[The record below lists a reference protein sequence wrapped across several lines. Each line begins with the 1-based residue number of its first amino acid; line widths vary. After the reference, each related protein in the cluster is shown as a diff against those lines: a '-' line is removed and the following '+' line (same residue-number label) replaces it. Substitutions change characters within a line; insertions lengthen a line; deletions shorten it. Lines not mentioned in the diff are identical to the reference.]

1 MLLTKIAV
9 QVQEFLERLKK
20 NKNWI
25 QMLIH
30 KYETFFWPL
39 ACSGLELL
47 MGLGFQLLMG
57 LGALVFCMHGIQH
70 SV

>member
-1 MLLTKIAV
+1 
-9 QVQEFLERLKK
+9 
-20 NKNWI
+20 
-25 QMLIH
+25 MLIH

-39 ACSGLELL
+39 PCSDLELL

-57 LGALVFCMHGIQH
+57 LGALVFGMHRIQH

>member
-1 MLLTKIAV
+1 
-9 QVQEFLERLKK
+9 
-20 NKNWI
+20 
-25 QMLIH
+25 MLIH
-30 KYETFFWPL
+30 KYETYFWPL
-39 ACSGLELL
+39 PRSGLELL